1 MVVRNSCRT
10 VLFGC
15 AIVLAA
21 SFALAQSSS
30 ERAETA
36 VSGPSSPP
44 AAANAAPAR
53 PNSKT
58 GGIGVIQHVVFL
70 IKENR
75 TFDNYFGAFPG
86 ANGATSGPISTGQ
99 MIPLG
104 HSPDFTYPLDP
115 EHDFGAAQEGA
126 DGGKMDHFD
135 LITDGNVNGGFL
147 AYTQMQQ
154 ADIPNYY
161 AYAQNF
167 VLADN
172 MFSSIKADSFTNHLY
187 TVAAQDN
194 GAIGLKQPH
203 PTGNPGWGCDDT
215 PNNLAPVMDA
225 QGNLSLEFPC
235 WDFQTLADSL
245 QDASVSWK
253 FYAPP
258 AGQVG
263 YNFSTLDA
271 INHIRNGP
279 LWATNVVNY
288 TQLATDAAAGNLP
301 AVSWLVNG
309 TQNDH
314 PFGTGTCNSENWA
327 VNQINAIMQGPDW
340 NSTVIFMTW
349 DDFGGFYDHVPPPT
363 VDMLGLGP
371 RVPLLIISPYSL
383 IGTPGPGYITHTQYE
398 FSSVLKFI
406 EELYG
411 LPPLTARDANAN
423 DTTDSFDFTQSPR
436 APLILL
442 PRTCPIISTTTIPFG
457 GQAVGTSSPSYNLT
471 INDWGT
477 SNIKVSSITTTG
489 DFTQKNTCTGKTLTP
504 GHFCFSTVTFTPT
517 ALGTRTGTLTVT
529 DTDSSSPQVVSLVG
543 TGSQGEL
550 SVYYPGLTFPSVIFG
565 SSSGPKSVTLTN
577 VGTTPLTISSVQ
589 VVGGFH
595 QTNNCGS
602 SVAVGAF
609 CTFTIAFRP
618 TTATAVPG
626 WPTFYGNLIINDSD
640 PASPQTVL
648 LGGSGTAVTLSPK
661 TVTFSSQ
668 PVGTTSSPVPVEV
681 KNTGTNTLTFGSI
694 QTTGNFAET
703 DNCLGGV
710 APKDSCTVN
719 ITFTPSQTGTLTGT
733 VVLNDNDG
741 ASPHVIRLA
750 GTGS

>member
-1 MVVRNSCRT
+1 MVLRNCCRT
-10 VLFGC
+10 VLSGC
-15 AIVLAA
+15 VLILIA
-21 SFALAQSSS
+21 SFALAQAPSEGAKTSSG
-30 ERAETA
+30 A
-36 VSGPSSPP
+36 PSNPP
-44 AAANAAPAR
+44 VAGNTAPA
-53 PNSKT
+53 PPISKN
-58 GGIGVIQHVVFL
+58 GIGVIKHVVFI

-86 ANGATSGPISTGQ
+86 ADGATSGPTSTGQ
-99 MIPLG
+99 VIPLG

-115 EHDFGAAQEGA
+115 EHDFGSNQVGV

-135 LITDGNVNGGFL
+135 LITDGNVNGGYL

-167 VLADN
+167 VLADR
-172 MFSSIKADSFTNHLY
+172 MFSSIKADSFANHLY

-203 PTGNPGWGCDDT
+203 PTGNPGWGCDDA
-215 PNNLAPVMDA
+215 PNDLAPVMDA
-225 QGNLSLEFPC
+225 QGNLSMEFPC

-245 QDASVSWK
+245 QNAGVSWK
-253 FYAPP
+253 YYAPP

-271 INHIRNGP
+271 INHIRNSS
-279 LWATNVVNY
+279 LWTTNIANY
-288 TQLATDAAAGNLP
+288 TQFPTDAAAGNLP

-314 PFGTGTCNSENWA
+314 PFGTGTCDSENWT

-340 NSTVIFMTW
+340 NTTAIFMTW

-363 VDMLGLGP
+363 LDQFGLGP
-371 RVPLLIISPYSL
+371 RVPLLIISPYSKM
-383 IGTPGPGYITHTQYE
+383 GTPGPGYISHTQYE

-436 APLILL
+436 PPVLL
-442 PRTCPIISTTTIPFG
+442 QPRNCPIISTTSIPFA
-457 GQAVGTSSPSYNLT
+457 GQALGVASPPYTLT
-471 INDWGT
+471 IKDWGT
-477 SNIKVSSITTTG
+477 SNITVNSITTTG
-489 DFTQKNTCTGKTLTP
+489 DFSQKNTCTGKTLTP
-504 GHFCFSTVTFTPT
+504 AHFCFSTVTFTPT
-517 ALGTRTGTLTVT
+517 ALGTRTGTLTIT
-529 DTDSSSPQVVSLVG
+529 DTDSSSPQVVNLVG
-543 TGSQGEL
+543 TGSQAQL
-550 SVYYPGLTFPSVIFG
+550 SVYYPGLTFPLVAFG
-565 SSSGPKSVTLTN
+565 HASAPKSVTLTN
-577 VGTTPLTISSVQ
+577 VGSTPLSISSVQ
-589 VVGGFH
+589 VIGGFS

-602 SVAVGAF
+602 SLAAGAF
-609 CTFTIAFRP
+609 CTFQVTFKP
-618 TTATAVPG
+618 TTSTAVPG
-626 WPTFYGNLIINDSD
+626 WPTFYGNLVINDSD
-640 PASPQTVL
+640 LASPQTVL
-648 LGGSGTAVTLSPK
+648 LGGTGTAVTLAPSK
-661 TVTFSSQ
+661 VTFASQ
-668 PVGTTSSPVPVEV
+668 AVGTTSAPVPVKV
-681 KNTGTNTLTFGSI
+681 SNSGTNTLTFGSI
-694 QTTGNFAET
+694 QTTGDFAET

-710 APKDSCTVN
+710 APKSNCTVN
-719 ITFTPSQTGTLTGT
+719 ITFTPSQTGTRTGT

-741 ASPHVIRLA
+741 ASPHVIRLT